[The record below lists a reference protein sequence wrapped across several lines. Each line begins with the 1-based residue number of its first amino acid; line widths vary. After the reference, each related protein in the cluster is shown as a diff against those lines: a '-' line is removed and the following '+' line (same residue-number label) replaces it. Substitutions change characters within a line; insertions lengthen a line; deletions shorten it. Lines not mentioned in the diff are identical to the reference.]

1 MDIIWM
7 ELLVNH
13 AFQIVKYVMP
23 LINVVLAQKD
33 ITLILQ
39 IMIAKLANNIVL
51 YVINQT
57 IKFALHVTWAI
68 N

>member
-1 MDIIWM
+1 M

-13 AFQIVKYVMP
+13 VFLIVKYVRV

-39 IMIAKLANNIVL
+39 IILAKLAHNIVPL
-51 YVINQT
+51 AKKQT
-57 IKFALHVTWAI
+57 MKFA
-68 N
+68 